1 MNKARLRCEGVV
13 LRYVDYADADRIVTV
28 FTSKWG
34 MIKGF
39 ARSARSSRKRF
50 GPALEPFTQAV
61 FYWQKGRG
69 ELWSLQ
75 EADLLSSRVGLRTD
89 LDRLALASYAVELIE
104 MLVGDSEDHER
115 IYELLCS
122 YLDFLH
128 CGGDHATARLLFE
141 LRLVYLLG
149 YIPHLL
155 HCSEC
160 LKIFADESIRF
171 DCRRGGCLCLDCAGG
186 NDLVVGLGSVGTLA
200 RSLRV
205 SHQQFDGFKF
215 GPATIVDAGLIL
227 TQVLRQVLPRE
238 PNSLKFLSR
247 LKARES

>member
-1 MNKARLRCEGVV
+1 MSRALLRCEGVV
-13 LRYVDYADADRIVTV
+13 LRYINYAEADRIVTI
-28 FTSKWG
+28 FTAEWG
-34 MIKGF
+34 VKKGF

-61 FYWQKGRG
+61 FHWREGKG

-75 EADLLSSRVGLRTD
+75 EADLITNRSGLRAD
-89 LDRLALASYAVELIE
+89 LDRLALAGYGVELIE
-104 MLVGDSEDHER
+104 MLVGDGEDHQR

-122 YLDFLH
+122 YLDYLDR
-128 CGGDHATARLLFE
+128 GGDPAVARLLFE

-155 HCSEC
+155 HCSVC
-160 LKIFADESIRF
+160 LKIFDNEPIRF
-171 DCRRGGCLCLDCAGG
+171 DSRRGGCLCLDCAGSK
-186 NDLVVGLGSVGTLA
+186 DIVVGLGSIGSLA

-205 SHQQFDGFKF
+205 SHQQFDGFRL
-215 GPATIVDAGLIL
+215 GEATIGDAGLML
-227 TQVLRQVLPRE
+227 SQVLRQILPRE

-247 LKARES
+247 LKARDS